1 MDIIEIIRYI
11 FLGLLQ
17 GFTEPI
23 PVSSS
28 GHLVIARE
36 LLGIE
41 ARGLSFEIL
50 LNTASLIAVLYIYR
64 KDITAIIVNLSRY
77 IFKGAR
83 DAEAIEDF
91 RYTIY
96 LVIATI
102 PVGVLG
108 ILLEDIIG
116 DNVSMMTV
124 GLMLL
129 VTGVALWFIK
139 NKRGERRDG
148 DLNIKDAII
157 VGLSQCVA
165 LMPGISRSGA
175 TLVGA
180 MGVGMNQKNALRFVF
195 LLYIPVSLGTA
206 LLSIGDLVNDPE
218 IMTLAL
224 PYALAFIATIIATY
238 FGLKWL
244 QGVMERGNLII
255 FTYYCFALGTF
266 SILYSLFFK

>member
-77 IFKGAR
+77 LFKGAR
-83 DAEAIEDF
+83 DAEAKTDF

-108 ILLEDIIG
+108 ILLGDIIG
-116 DNVSMMTV
+116 DGASMLTV
-124 GLMLL
+124 GVMLL

-139 NKRGERRDG
+139 NKRGVKRDG
-148 DLNIKDAII
+148 DLNLKDAII
-157 VGLSQCVA
+157 VGIAQCVA

-175 TLVGA
+175 SLVGA
-180 MGVGMNQKNALRFVF
+180 MSVGMNQKNALRFVF

-206 LLSIGDLVNDPE
+206 LISIGDIASDPE
-218 IMTLAL
+218 LTTLAL
-224 PYALAFIATIIATY
+224 PYALSFIAAIIATY

-244 QGVMERGNLII
+244 QGIMEHGNLII

-266 SILYSLFFK
+266 SILYSLFT